1 MRAIGIIL
9 AGGNS
14 SRMGELS
21 AKRAVAAMPIVGSYR
36 AIDFTLSNMTNSHI
50 QKVAVYTQYNSR
62 SLNEHLNSSK
72 WWDFG
77 RKQGGLYLFTP
88 TITATNSYWYKGTAD
103 ALYQNI
109 SFLKSAHEPY
119 VVIASGDAVYK
130 LDYNKVLEEH
140 IATGADI
147 TVVCKDIQPGEDDI
161 NRFGVVK
168 LADDNR
174 VISFEEKP
182 IVAETNT
189 ASIGVYVVRRRQ
201 LIELLEACAAEGR
214 SDFVNDI
221 LVRYKNV
228 KKIYA
233 YKLDSYWRNIGTI
246 DSYFKTNM
254 DFLKKDIRDY
264 FFRQHPD
271 VYSKVEDL
279 PPAKYNGDAAV
290 SNSLIASGSIINGT
304 VGDSVLFKKVY
315 IGNNCVIKNSIILND
330 VHIGDNCYI
339 ENCIVESRDTLR
351 ANTVHTGDP
360 NEIKVIVEKNF
371 RYAL

>member
-130 LDYNKVLEEH
+130 LDYNKVLDEH

-304 VGDSVLFKKVY
+304 VEDSVLFKKVY